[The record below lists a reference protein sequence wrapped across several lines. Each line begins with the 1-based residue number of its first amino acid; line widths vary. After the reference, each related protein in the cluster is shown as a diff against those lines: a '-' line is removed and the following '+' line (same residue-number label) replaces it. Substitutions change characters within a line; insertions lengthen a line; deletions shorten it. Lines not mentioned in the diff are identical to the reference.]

1 MTYDF
6 RGKVA
11 LVTGAGGR
19 RGIGRATALSL
30 ARDGADVALLD
41 VAWPPDQRPSDE
53 QAGWKGLASVAA
65 EVEALGRKAL
75 TIEADISNERQVQ
88 AAVEK
93 TLARFGGIDIFVAN
107 AGARPGGDRVP
118 VLDLP
123 EEELRRVLSVNV
135 VGTFLCCKAVG
146 RRMVERGK
154 GGSVVVV
161 SSEAGRMGRPRMAAY
176 SASKFALIGLTQAF
190 ALEMAPHRVRV
201 NAVCP
206 GTVDT
211 ARLDWTARTRLGDSD
226 LSADEM
232 RARML
237 ETRGR
242 EIPLGR
248 VATAEDVASVIAFL
262 CAPESRHMTGQA
274 LNVSGGTVMH

>member
-1 MTYDF
+1 MAYDF

-19 RGIGRATALSL
+19 RGIGRATALRL

-75 TIEADISNERQVQ
+75 TMEVDISSERQVQ
-88 AAVEK
+88 AAVER

-123 EEELRRVLSVNV
+123 EEDLRRVLSVNV
-135 VGTFLCCKAVG
+135 VGTFLCCKTVG
-146 RRMVERGK
+146 RSMVDRGK

-161 SSEAGRMGRPRMAAY
+161 SSEAGRQGRPRMAAY

-190 ALEMAPHRVRV
+190 ALEMAPHHVRV

-211 ARLDWTARTRLGDSD
+211 ARLDWTARTRLGDSG
-226 LSADEM
+226 LSAEEM

-262 CAPESRHMTGQA
+262 CAPESGQMTGQA
-274 LNVSGGTVMH
+274 LNVNGGTVMH

>member
-19 RGIGRATALSL
+19 RGIGRATALRL

-53 QAGWKGLASVAA
+53 RGDWKGLASVAV

-88 AAVEK
+88 AAVER
-93 TLARFGGIDIFVAN
+93 TLARFGGVDIFVAN

-146 RRMVERGK
+146 RRMVE
-154 GGSVVVV
+154 GG
-161 SSEAGRMGRPRMAAY
+161 
-176 SASKFALIGLTQAF
+176 
-190 ALEMAPHRVRV
+190 
-201 NAVCP
+201 
-206 GTVDT
+206 
-211 ARLDWTARTRLGDSD
+211 
-226 LSADEM
+226 
-232 RARML
+232 
-237 ETRGR
+237 
-242 EIPLGR
+242 
-248 VATAEDVASVIAFL
+248 
-262 CAPESRHMTGQA
+262 
-274 LNVSGGTVMH
+274 GGPPFPT

>member
-19 RGIGRATALSL
+19 RGIGRATALRL

-41 VAWPPDQRPSDE
+41 VAWPRDQRPSDE
-53 QAGWKGLASVAA
+53 QADWKGLASVAA
-65 EVEALGRKAL
+65 EVEALGRKAM

-88 AAVEK
+88 AAVER

-161 SSEAGRMGRPRMAAY
+161 SSEAGRTGRPRMAAY

-190 ALEMAPHRVRV
+190 ALEMAPHQVRV

-211 ARLDWTARTRLGDSD
+211 ARLDWTVRTRLGDSG
-226 LSADEM
+226 LSAEEM

-237 ETRGR
+237 ETRGH

-262 CAPESRHMTGQA
+262 CASESGHMMGQS
-274 LNVSGGTVMH
+274 LNVNGGTVMH